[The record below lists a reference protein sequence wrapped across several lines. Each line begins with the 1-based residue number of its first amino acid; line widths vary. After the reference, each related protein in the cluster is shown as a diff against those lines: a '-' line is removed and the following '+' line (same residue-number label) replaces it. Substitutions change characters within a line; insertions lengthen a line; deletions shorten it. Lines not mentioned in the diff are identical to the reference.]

1 MAVPKKR
8 TSSARRDKRRANHKA
23 GKARL
28 NQCPRCHSPRL
39 PHRVCPTCGT
49 YAGREVI
56 THTRRRDSGAALRRR
71 VAMPEGRGVTVA
83 LDGFGAEQGFEVLA
97 EGARMAAA
105 DGIRRSRLRPAR

>member
-1 MAVPKKR
+1 MQTTLPWFAPSTEPLPSRVAMAVPKKR

-28 NQCPRCHSPRL
+28 NNCPRCHSPRL

-56 THTRRRDSGAALRRR
+56 SHKVADPTVTPATDS
-71 VAMPEGRGVTVA
+71 E
-83 LDGFGAEQGFEVLA
+83 
-97 EGARMAAA
+97 
-105 DGIRRSRLRPAR
+105 